1 MVYLLLWFY
10 ELFLDDDDGVVLESM
25 LIEIE
30 LRWYKNYIM
39 DNKLNVLFYKKV
51 GIFGNFLIV

>member
-10 ELFLDDDDGVVLESM
+10 ELFLYDDDGVFLESM

-39 DNKLNVLFYKKV
+39 DNKLNVLFYKKG

>member
-10 ELFLDDDDGVVLESM
+10 ELFLDDDDGVFLESM

-39 DNKLNVLFYKKV
+39 DNKLNVLFFKKV
-51 GIFGNFLIV
+51 GIFVNFLIV